1 MAKKASMMTKVGGW
15 SFIVGV
21 VIALLIGLFSGLEST
36 TAVSVLVVLGL
47 IVGFLNVTEKETTGF
62 LLATVALVLVSG
74 FGGSAIGQVT
84 TIGPYMSGV
93 LQALMIFVIPATI
106 IVALKAIYNIAQD
119 A

>member
-1 MAKKASMMTKVGGW
+1 MAKKGNMMAKVGSW

-21 VIALLIGLFSGLEST
+21 IIALLIGLFSGLGSA
-36 TAVSVLVVLGL
+36 TAVSILVVMGL

-74 FGGSAIGQVT
+74 FGGDAIGQVA
-84 TIGPYMSGV
+84 TIGPYLKGV
-93 LQALMIFVIPATI
+93 LQSLMIFVIPATI